1 VYRETLPLL
10 NSKHVELLEH
20 ARLRTQLLA
29 LERRTARGGRDSID
43 HGPGASAHDDVVNAA
58 ALSLWIASQAASS
71 GYDIDVLIREDGKP
85 TDPGVLQI
93 LRLNRARQLAR
104 RW

>member
-1 VYRETLPLL
+1 
-10 NSKHVELLEH
+10 VE
-20 ARLRTQLLA
+20 AVRTQPLA

-58 ALSLWIASQAASS
+58 ALALWIASQAASS
-71 GYDIDVLIREDGKP
+71 AYSLDILNSDDGKP

-93 LRLNRARQLAR
+93 LRLNHARQLGR